1 MPRRIAHVFS
11 GPGRRPD
18 GLRQTLLAL
27 YGHDCVEFDTIIH
40 ESEGNILNDEVFQE
54 LLARVSS
61 GEFAVVIIGTPCST
75 FTVARIPKHGVD
87 DGGPAQLRDRDRP
100 HGRRG
105 LSEKDQQIL
114 KDSNELVRRSVL
126 LARAA
131 KAAGGEFIIENP
143 ATRSDKNSD
152 LYRWMWRSHASL
164 WMHELVA
171 ALAKEK
177 WSRYVTFPQC
187 ALGSEFQKY
196 TTLLYSVG
204 LDKAI
209 GPLDSLTCSHKRHA
223 KQAVGLDDE
232 GKWRSAD
239 SAAYPFEMNVRLAA
253 ACAMKLRPIALR
265 VGSRKPHA
273 EEECMECEVAAKQ
286 APPTTSLRRLEH
298 ELQEVLQSEALP
310 ASNASP
316 VTDWAEAPA
325 PAQSV
330 PGPFTTDQLM
340 PSIMQSR
347 LRQFATDVH
356 ACFHA
361 ARRGRWKW
369 ARDHRPE
376 ALHATEEQCL
386 HECGRGWVW
395 AYSDT
400 DSLWHAVQPSGWPED
415 PPASELNTAMIVQYA
430 RDNGFSDMEIIAFI
444 AHGYPG
450 PDLER
455 CAVIGPPHVGALKE
469 PVAFDKAAAKDR
481 SKGWVRHGY
490 RLPPIWPMRADP
502 MNILMRNG
510 KGRMTIDKTITL
522 VWGVT
527 SYNDCIDLDSQP
539 AIDYV
544 SVSMLGRGAAI
555 LRTANAPVALWG
567 FDLEAYF
574 RKTGKQRAHVWMSGF
589 VHGDGYGADERVQ
602 FGQKEAPVLC
612 GRQSCFLIWAIR
624 REIARADAEHPT
636 RHAGIREWLQRR
648 KESADAQDATWQWEA
663 LSFVLM
669 YVDDVGAV
677 SFVDELFNKDGSEMW
692 GEQEGA
698 MCRMTRAM
706 LHMQAALYVM
716 SQFGHVDS
724 IDKRCYP
731 GLHMVFL
738 GVTIDLRDN
747 TLSLS
752 KDKADAYRG
761 EVLSVLDVH
770 TQSNGTKLVQP
781 ALISSL
787 MHKLLH
793 AASVMPLGRQ
803 HLFYVLRCMKQDAQM
818 HGGANIFEPWYTT
831 RVSLVGG
838 VVEARGS
845 HARRAASFS
854 YDVPRS
860 FRPSRP
866 CSLLG
871 RLEREGVTHREWIW
885 RVGGDRRDHL
895 LRGGAMDGCG
905 GRSDRYQ
912 HARARGHEHRLL
924 HVPAGGGAE
933 GTQD

>member
-1 MPRRIAHVFS
+1 M
-11 GPGRRPD
+11 
-18 GLRQTLLAL
+18 
-27 YGHDCVEFDTIIH
+27 
-40 ESEGNILNDEVFQE
+40 
-54 LLARVSS
+54 
-61 GEFAVVIIGTPCST
+61 
-75 FTVARIPKHGVD
+75 
-87 DGGPAQLRDRDRP
+87 
-100 HGRRG
+100 
-105 LSEKDQQIL
+105 
-114 KDSNELVRRSVL
+114 RRSVL

-187 ALGSEFQKY
+187 ALGSQFQKY

-347 LRQFATDVH
+347 LRHFATDVH

-502 MNILMRNG
+502 MNILMRN
-510 KGRMTIDKTITL
+510 
-522 VWGVT
+522 
-527 SYNDCIDLDSQP
+527 
-539 AIDYV
+539 
-544 SVSMLGRGAAI
+544 
-555 LRTANAPVALWG
+555 
-567 FDLEAYF
+567 
-574 RKTGKQRAHVWMSGF
+574 
-589 VHGDGYGADERVQ
+589 
-602 FGQKEAPVLC
+602 
-612 GRQSCFLIWAIR
+612 
-624 REIARADAEHPT
+624 
-636 RHAGIREWLQRR
+636 
-648 KESADAQDATWQWEA
+648 
-663 LSFVLM
+663 
-669 YVDDVGAV
+669 
-677 SFVDELFNKDGSEMW
+677 
-692 GEQEGA
+692 
-698 MCRMTRAM
+698 
-706 LHMQAALYVM
+706 
-716 SQFGHVDS
+716 
-724 IDKRCYP
+724 
-731 GLHMVFL
+731 
-738 GVTIDLRDN
+738 
-747 TLSLS
+747 
-752 KDKADAYRG
+752 
-761 EVLSVLDVH
+761 
-770 TQSNGTKLVQP
+770 
-781 ALISSL
+781 
-787 MHKLLH
+787 
-793 AASVMPLGRQ
+793 
-803 HLFYVLRCMKQDAQM
+803 
-818 HGGANIFEPWYTT
+818 
-831 RVSLVGG
+831 
-838 VVEARGS
+838 
-845 HARRAASFS
+845 
-854 YDVPRS
+854 
-860 FRPSRP
+860 
-866 CSLLG
+866 
-871 RLEREGVTHREWIW
+871 
-885 RVGGDRRDHL
+885 
-895 LRGGAMDGCG
+895 
-905 GRSDRYQ
+905 
-912 HARARGHEHRLL
+912 
-924 HVPAGGGAE
+924 
-933 GTQD
+933 